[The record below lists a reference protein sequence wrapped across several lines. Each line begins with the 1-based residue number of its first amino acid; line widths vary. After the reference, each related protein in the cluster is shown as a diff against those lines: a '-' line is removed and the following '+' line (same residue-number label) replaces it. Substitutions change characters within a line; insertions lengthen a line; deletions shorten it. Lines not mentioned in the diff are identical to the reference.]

1 MQKNNFL
8 RRTVFIVASINL
20 IYFFIEFL
28 VALNIKSVSLFADS
42 IDFIED
48 ALVNLLIFFAISW
61 SLIKRAKTSML
72 LSLIML
78 MPGIAALWAVWE
90 QISNE
95 QPPSA
100 LEISVIGLGAL
111 VVNCLCTLIL
121 MKYRNHSGSLTKAA
135 FLSARNDAV
144 ANIAVIFAGIITM
157 AYPSIWPD
165 IIIGLIIAFIRA
177 ESALEVYTRAK
188 NEYHQA
194 KKKLI

>member
-8 RRTVFIVASINL
+8 RRTVFIVASVNL
-20 IYFFIEFL
+20 IYFFIEFV
-28 VALNIKSVSLFADS
+28 VALNVRSVSLFADS

-48 ALVNLLIFFAISW
+48 ALVNLLIYFAISW
-61 SLIKRAKTSML
+61 SLIKRAKTSMI

-78 MPGIAALWAVWE
+78 MPGIAAIWAVWE
-90 QISNE
+90 QVINE

-100 LEISVIGLGAL
+100 LEISVVGLGAL
-111 VVNCLCTLIL
+111 AVNCLCTLIL
-121 MKYRNHSGSLTKAA
+121 MKYRDYSGSLTKAA

-144 ANIAVIFAGIITM
+144 ANVAVIFAGIITM

-165 IIIGLIIAFIRA
+165 IIIGLIIAYIRI
-177 ESALEVYTRAK
+177 ESALEVYGKAK
-188 NEYHQA
+188 TEYHQA